1 MSIFMPKRTSG
12 GGNNKGGSQSQVDD
26 ATYNMLCN
34 VQHNATQAADY
45 AETFQRR
52 CSVKE
57 LRHIAVLAKK
67 VADGKAPLSE
77 FQQAL
82 RAVHVNVTA
91 ASGAGHDYGLSI
103 KRMQGKAH

>member
-12 GGNNKGGSQSQVDD
+12 SGNKGAAPQIDD

-45 AETFQRR
+45 AETFHRR

-57 LRHIAVLAKK
+57 LRHIAQLAKK
-67 VADGKAPLSE
+67 VADGKAPVSE
-77 FQQAL
+77 IHQAL
-82 RAVHVNVTA
+82 RAIHVNVTA
-91 ASGAGHDYGLSI
+91 AAGAGQDYALSI